1 MIEAILFGGSSK
13 VLLRYSGPGNK
24 QLVAGDKHNG
34 WLGLIDT
41 ALMPTLQQVAANAG
55 LTVGAYGGTTNTPPF
70 WLKAVINDKF
80 IFVPNGPWSTTVN
93 WAQLYNAGLVYGT
106 DDTGPGKP
114 LNLTGVNQ
122 LNYFEWKAPDGSS
135 WLFKVRLLQDNVPV
149 SVGATSEVTT
159 TTIQSSEQFTLF
171 SHLFRGGQPVD
182 NIKWDDLTNTAGLYP
197 FQTFGQTVASNG
209 YIHTFTSN
217 GQPDAGYFYAPTGVS
232 LVWLPVLE
240 VVSPEDN
247 LIFALSVQSTRSQA
261 IPVAATA
268 TSIKYQVAQ
277 DVAGLGTPAQPVSP
291 SFSSSTLAAPGDF
304 RATNANM
311 YSVAPTAS
319 K

>member
-1 MIEAILFGGSSK
+1 MIEAILFGGNSK
-13 VLLRYSGPGNK
+13 ILLRYSGPGNK

-41 ALMPTLQQVAANAG
+41 SLMPSLQSVAANAG
-55 LTVGAYGGTTNTPPF
+55 LTVGIYSGNTNTPPF

-80 IFVPNGPWSTTVN
+80 IFVPNGPWVSPLN

-106 DDTGPGKP
+106 DDAGPGKP
-114 LNLTGVNQ
+114 LNLTPVNQ
-122 LNYFEWKAPDGSS
+122 LNYFEWTAPDGSS

-149 SVGATSEVTT
+149 SINATSDLTT
-159 TTIQSSEQFTLF
+159 TTTQNSEQFTLF
-171 SHLFRGGQPVD
+171 SHIARGGTPKD
-182 NIKWDDLTNTAGLYP
+182 NIAWDDLTNTLGLYSY
-197 FQTFGQTVASNG
+197 QTFGQTVAANG
-209 YIHTFTSN
+209 NIHTFTNN
-217 GQPDAGYFYAPTGVS
+217 GKADAGYFYTPTGVS

-247 LIFALSVQSTRSQA
+247 LIFALNVRGSRSQA
-261 IPVAATA
+261 APVAPTA
-268 TSIKYQVAQ
+268 TSVTYQVAQ
-277 DVAGLGTPAQPVSP
+277 NVLGSGTPAKPIAPSVS
-291 SFSSSTLAAPGDF
+291 SAALTAPGDF